1 MSASTASVA
10 GAPGTIAIMGAGA
23 VGSYVGGMLALAG
36 EAVVLIDA
44 WPAHVETMRARG
56 LVIETPEGTRTARP
70 SALHLGEVQAL
81 RRVTVGLAFLCA
93 KLYDTDWATLLLLP
107 QLTPQAPLVTMQN
120 GLIDD
125 VVASLAGAG
134 RTLGAI
140 AGGLDVALDEPGR
153 VRRSRRRGARAAPI
167 FKVGEL
173 DERASPRAAAI
184 AALLGKVDTAAVT
197 TALRHDR
204 WLKLCANAVTSGLS
218 GVSGLPLIEV
228 HRRADT
234 RRLAVRLGAEVLAV
248 GAALGYRAPACSAS
262 RRRAGAR
269 RATATPWRWPTSWT
283 RWRRRPRT
291 WSRAAS
297 RAPCRICSRA
307 GAPRSTISTATS
319 PPRARAAA
327 CRRRPMPR
335 SPPRCG
341 AWKTA
346 PTAPAS
352 PPSPPARRNPH
363 PVRTLTGAHPLSRVR
378 ERGQDVRHP
387 KKRFA
392 DRVGLARGRSTSQ
405 GKLPPG
411 DTTMRFMMLMIPQ
424 GYATAAP
431 GTMPDAEMVAAMT
444 RYNETLKQAGV
455 LLSLDGLHPRS
466 AGARVAFAR
475 GQATVTD
482 GPFAET
488 KEVLGGYWMIQVAS
502 KDAAIAWARRCP
514 AADGDIIE
522 IRQVFEM
529 SDFPEDVR
537 KAAAGA

>member
-1 MSASTASVA
+1 MSASTASGA

-44 WPAHVETMRARG
+44 WPAHVEKMRARG

-70 SALHLGEVQAL
+70 SALHLGEVEAL
-81 RRVTVGLAFLCA
+81 RGVTVGLAFLCA

-248 GAALGYRAPACSAS
+248 GTALGYRTPGLFGVAAARWSAARDGDALALADVMDALAAETANMVEGGQS
-262 RRRAGAR
+262 STLQDLLKGRRTEVDYFNGHVAAEGAR
-269 RATATPWRWPTSWT
+269 CGVPAPTHAALAVAL
-283 RWRRRPRT
+283 RRMENGAARPGL
-291 WSRAAS
+291 AAL
-297 RAPCRICSRA
+297 
-307 GAPRSTISTATS
+307 
-319 PPRARAAA
+319 AA
-327 CRRRPMPR
+327 C
-335 SPPRCG
+335 
-341 AWKTA
+341 
-346 PTAPAS
+346 
-352 PPSPPARRNPH
+352 
-363 PVRTLTGAHPLSRVR
+363 
-378 ERGQDVRHP
+378 
-387 KKRFA
+387 
-392 DRVGLARGRSTSQ
+392 
-405 GKLPPG
+405 
-411 DTTMRFMMLMIPQ
+411 
-424 GYATAAP
+424 AA
-431 GTMPDAEMVAAMT
+431 
-444 RYNETLKQAGV
+444 
-455 LLSLDGLHPRS
+455 
-466 AGARVAFAR
+466 
-475 GQATVTD
+475 
-482 GPFAET
+482 
-488 KEVLGGYWMIQVAS
+488 
-502 KDAAIAWARRCP
+502 
-514 AADGDIIE
+514 
-522 IRQVFEM
+522 
-529 SDFPEDVR
+529 
-537 KAAAGA
+537 